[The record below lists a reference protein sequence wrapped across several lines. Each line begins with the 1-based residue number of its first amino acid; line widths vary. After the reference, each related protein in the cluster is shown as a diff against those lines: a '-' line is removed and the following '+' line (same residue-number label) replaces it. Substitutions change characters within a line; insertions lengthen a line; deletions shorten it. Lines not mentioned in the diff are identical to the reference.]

1 MKNQYRIKKFLLIL
15 LVLILLI
22 HLTGKRYRW
31 FLPTMRFVYPNNNEE
46 ILEVIEKVKN
56 RTMEDIH
63 VHRLTDINIR
73 PAFKKICPEV
83 SDKEMNEIIFSKSKE
98 IMFLKNIIN
107 RARPKQIYENLNILK
122 SETAATPAF
131 PAGHA
136 AQAYIL
142 ASYLQDK
149 FPEKKQILEDLA
161 DKCNNC
167 RVKAGL
173 HYPSDGEFSKL
184 LFYKY

>member
-63 VHRLTDINIR
+63 FHRLTDINIR

>member
-1 MKNQYRIKKFLLIL
+1 MKNQYKFKKILLIL
-15 LVLILLI
+15 LLILLLI
-22 HLTGKRYRW
+22 HLTGNRYRW
-31 FLPTMRFVYPNNNEE
+31 FLPTIQFVYPKNNEE
-46 ILEVIEKVKN
+46 ILEVIEYVKN
-56 RTMEDIH
+56 RTFEDINFYKF
-63 VHRLTDINIR
+63 TDVSIM
-73 PAFKKICPEV
+73 PAFKKICPEI
-83 SDKEMNEIIFSKSKE
+83 SGQEMNNIIFSKSKE
-98 IMFLKNIIN
+98 ITFLKNIIN
-107 RARPKQIYENLNILK
+107 RARPKQIYKNLNVLK

-142 ASYLQDK
+142 ANYLQEK
-149 FPEKKQILEDLA
+149 FPERKQILEDLA
-161 DKCNNC
+161 DKCNYC